1 MDFSNVIKQKTND
14 ELLEIHKVYNDYQ
27 KEFIIQVEHEL
38 KERNVDFIPIDYEEL
53 KRQEPKKKEQRKQ
66 ERKSEAK
73 TSLKA
78 GVLWLIGGVIV
89 SIISFILAPEGGEY
103 IIATGALFY
112 GLVRFF
118 DGLFNLF

>member
-1 MDFSNVIKQKTND
+1 MDFSNVIKQKTAD
-14 ELLEIHKVYNDYQ
+14 ELLEIHKAYNDYQ

-38 KERNVDFIPIDYEEL
+38 KERNVDFVPIDYEEL
-53 KRQEPKKKEQRKQ
+53 KRQEPEKKEQRKR
-66 ERKSEAK
+66 ERKAGAK

-78 GVLWLIGGVIV
+78 GVLWLIGGVLV
-89 SIISFILAPEGGEY
+89 SVISFILAPEGGKY
-103 IIATGALFY
+103 IIATGAMGY